1 MRGASRKESMEKY
14 EIEAQ
19 DREVIGKKVKALR
32 REGLLPAIIYGS
44 GIDPM
49 PITLNTKDVRQILSV
64 IGANTLVTIKLGKKE
79 HLVLVRDIQREVI
92 RRDLL
97 HMDFQAVSL
106 EESITS
112 TVPIVLV
119 GVAPVVK
126 EFEALLI
133 TNMEDIQIEA
143 KAKDLPDTISVDI
156 STLLE
161 IGDNILVK
169 DLVISGDVT
178 VLDDPED
185 VVVVATLP
193 ILMAELEE
201 LVEEGA
207 ELFEEL
213 TDAELMEEGAE
224 GVEGAEDA
232 ADDASEEE

>member
-1 MRGASRKESMEKY
+1 MEKY
-14 EIEAQ
+14 ELESQ
-19 DREVIGKKVKALR
+19 ERTVIGKKVKALR
-32 REGLLPAIIYGS
+32 REGLLPAIVYGT
-44 GIDPM
+44 GIEPVA
-49 PITLNTKDVRQILSV
+49 ITLNTKEVLQTLRV

-92 RRDLL
+92 KRDLL
-97 HMDFQAVSL
+97 HMDFQEVSL
-106 EESITS
+106 EENISS

-119 GVAPVVK
+119 GVAPAVK

-133 TNMEDIQIEA
+133 TNMEEIQIEA

-156 STLLE
+156 TTLME

-178 VLDDPED
+178 VLDDPDD
-185 VVVVATLP
+185 VVIVATLP
-193 ILMAELEE
+193 TLMAEIEE

-213 TDAELMEEGAE
+213 TDAELMEEGVE
-224 GVEGAEDA
+224 GVEET

>member
-1 MRGASRKESMEKY
+1 MEEY
-14 EIEAQ
+14 VLEAQ
-19 DREVIGKKVKALR
+19 ERTVIGKKVKALR
-32 REGLLPAIIYGS
+32 REGLLPAIVYGS
-44 GIDPM
+44 GIDPVA
-49 PITLNTKDVRQILSV
+49 ITLNTKEVLQTLRV

-92 RRDLL
+92 KRDLL
-97 HMDFQAVSL
+97 HMDFQEVSL
-106 EESITS
+106 EENISS

-119 GVAPVVK
+119 GDAPAVK

-133 TNMEDIQIEA
+133 TNMEEIQIEA

-161 IGDNILVK
+161 IGDSILIK

-185 VVVVATLP
+185 VVIVATLP
-193 ILMAELEE
+193 VLMAEIEE

-213 TDAELMEEGAE
+213 TDAELMEEGVE
-224 GVEGAEDA
+224 GVEGVEETE
-232 ADDASEEE
+232 DDASEEE